1 MLLHKKCFQLDLS
14 SAVEFGVKLENFS
27 HCQEVYVMADDY
39 EIPLRLVL
47 TDDLAGRS
55 MELLVSIRKGVGGA
69 IKVCLDSMGKNLL
82 VLYISSYSHKNMEK

>member
-47 TDDLAGRS
+47 TDLAGRL

-69 IKVCLDSMGKNLL
+69 IKVCLDLTGKNVL
-82 VLYISSYSHKNMEK
+82 VL